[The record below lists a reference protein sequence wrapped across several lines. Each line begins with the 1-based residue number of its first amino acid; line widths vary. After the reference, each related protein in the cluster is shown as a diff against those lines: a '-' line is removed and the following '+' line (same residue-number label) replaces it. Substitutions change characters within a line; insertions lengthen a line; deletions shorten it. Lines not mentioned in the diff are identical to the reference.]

1 MSVDWKSRL
10 IEAAVSRPQA
20 TQVGRGGER
29 ALSAAV
35 ESALQSGVALSD
47 VKQFAAQEPALR
59 EVVSL
64 FADGFFDDS
73 ARKAAGTVVGI
84 SERRSSDRTGDQGG
98 NTSPGLKAL
107 SLRADPTRS
116 LPWFKQAAL
125 PLMPPS
131 SLSGGALATGQA
143 VIVDGVPFSAAD
155 VASLLK
161 LAA

>member
-10 IEAAVSRPQA
+10 IEAAISRPQA

-47 VKQFAAQEPALR
+47 VEQFAAQEPALR
-59 EVVSL
+59 EVAAL

-73 ARKAAGTVVGI
+73 ARKAAGSVVGL
-84 SERRSSDRTGDQGG
+84 SDRRSADQGG
-98 NTSPGLKAL
+98 NTSTGLKAL
-107 SLRADPTRS
+107 SVRADPTRS

-125 PLMPPS
+125 PLMSPS
-131 SLSGGALATGQA
+131 SLSGPGLAAGQA

>member
-10 IEAAVSRPQA
+10 IEAAVSRPQ
-20 TQVGRGGER
+20 TSQVGRGGER

-35 ESALQSGVALSD
+35 ESALQSGVALAD

-59 EVVSL
+59 EVASL
-64 FADGFFDDS
+64 FATGFFDDS
-73 ARKAAGTVVGI
+73 ARKAAQTVVGT
-84 SERRSSDRTGDQGG
+84 SDRRPGESG

-107 SLRADPTRS
+107 SVRADPTRS

-125 PLMPPS
+125 PLMPSS
-131 SLSGGALATGQA
+131 SLSSPAFQLGQS
-143 VIVDGVPFSAAD
+143 VVVDGVPFSAAD
-155 VASLLK
+155 VASLMK